1 MRRGGYFTQGYW
13 EPIYRKTLER
23 HWNLDLEKSITLDNV
38 MFFIISGNESEEYMA
53 YLSPFL
59 DEHFEFMGVVNNIY
73 PNYDAMEGQPICVYK
88 NKDYV
93 GDAWLV
99 YDYIECSSEMPL
111 EEQFAIINEPQFSV
125 KDTVLVETDTETEAL
140 LQKVSQKDKNAI
152 VQLIKYTNNSIELH
166 ICTANAGILVM
177 AESDVKGWKV
187 YVDEEEQKILS
198 VNYANRGV
206 LVDAGEHDIR
216 MIYSPNSYRIG
227 KIITVVTVLICV
239 MAIIIISCKSKMRK
253 NGNLI

>member
-1 MRRGGYFTQGYW
+1 
-13 EPIYRKTLER
+13 
-23 HWNLDLEKSITLDNV
+23 
-38 MFFIISGNESEEYMA
+38 
-53 YLSPFL
+53 
-59 DEHFEFMGVVNNIY
+59 
-73 PNYDAMEGQPICVYK
+73 MEGQPICVYK